1 MQRLAHIIR
10 EHGLSSRVVSS
21 HQLARLLG
29 GTAQRRYG
37 LVNRALR
44 SGDLIRLQRGKYLL
58 EPRLQP
64 CPPHPFALAQAIA
77 PGSFVSFE
85 SALSFHG
92 WIPEAVPVTMSVLP
106 GRRKKEVDHPIL
118 GLYRFYPLAMR
129 DGSFL
134 ESVNRQTLNEQTALV
149 AEPLRALLDIVCLRK
164 LEPGEMRY
172 LTESMRID
180 NEEFSSIDPA
190 MWQSAKTAYR
200 HKRMAAC
207 IALLQKEH
215 GR

>member
-1 MQRLAHIIR
+1 
-10 EHGLSSRVVSS
+10 
-21 HQLARLLG
+21 
-29 GTAQRRYG
+29 
-37 LVNRALR
+37 
-44 SGDLIRLQRGKYLL
+44 
-58 EPRLQP
+58 
-64 CPPHPFALAQAIA
+64 
-77 PGSFVSFE
+77 
-85 SALSFHG
+85 
-92 WIPEAVPVTMSVLP
+92 MSVLP

-200 HKRMAAC
+200 HKRMAAWNC
-207 IALLQKEH
+207 SRKSMDDDADAPQAGLPENLERKRTLQAQKEH
-215 GR
+215 QPYP